1 MARKFAK
8 LVRIDH
14 NKPITKE
21 NDYVFLYQL
30 QRALLLA
37 LLEQG
42 MLTPMQ
48 HLYAEEKLKNQ
59 RRDRARG
66 QQEEV

>member
-48 HLYAEEKLKNQ
+48 HRYAEEKLKKQ
-59 RRDRARG
+59 RRERARG
-66 QQEEV
+66 